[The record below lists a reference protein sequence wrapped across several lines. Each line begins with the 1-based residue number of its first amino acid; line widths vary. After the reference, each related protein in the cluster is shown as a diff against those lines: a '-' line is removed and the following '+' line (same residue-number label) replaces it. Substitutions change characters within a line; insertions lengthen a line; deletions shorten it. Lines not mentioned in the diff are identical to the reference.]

1 MENTTQLSGDC
12 WRATVKPHG
21 TIAELGVLQEGS
33 WRRIA
38 FRDDTH
44 AGPRW
49 HGEWDGGEHQVGL
62 QPNPGSARFAS
73 LYDGLRWSLAY
84 QAHPSHLA
92 IIASVRNERAE
103 TFRPARA
110 GLRLGLDT
118 YMERF
123 PEWNRILFPT
133 CLRCEQTH
141 FWGTCMSPEGTI
153 LGLAS
158 PDPVASWSL
167 VYNRAS
173 YGDWGH
179 RIYTLNLDLLN
190 APPLPAR
197 FHFGREEKA
206 AADALFDEAI
216 ATASGVDLRQMR
228 ALLAELEA
236 AGDDAG
242 DFPFFTEV
250 EE

>member
-49 HGEWDGGEHQVGL
+49 HGEWDGGEHQVEV
-62 QPNPGSARFAS
+62 QPDASGVRFES

-118 YMERF
+118 YMPENDTDYRIVISVRSGSGLTGTVERLF
-123 PEWNRILFPT
+123 AIAYEEPAIPILEAGFDHASLSASIAVSAGVDTLLPDT
-133 CLRCEQTH
+133 D
-141 FWGTCMSPEGTI
+141 S
-153 LGLAS
+153 LAL
-158 PDPVASWSL
+158 PAAQPPHRGAHGGDRRRRGCVA
-167 VYNRAS
+167 VGFA
-173 YGDWGH
+173 
-179 RIYTLNLDLLN
+179 LDRHARGR
-190 APPLPAR
+190 APPA
-197 FHFGREEKA
+197 GRRRA
-206 AADALFDEAI
+206 GSRDVDGLDRVPQ
-216 ATASGVDLRQMR
+216 TAS
-228 ALLAELEA
+228 
-236 AGDDAG
+236 
-242 DFPFFTEV
+242 
-250 EE
+250 